1 MRKPS
6 GKSLQRRHRVELEFL
21 EALRARLPK
30 HAPTL
35 EALGHLYTR
44 VGKYEEGLGVDLD
57 ITQLKPDEPEAW
69 YNLACSLS
77 MVGRKDDAFVALEK
91 AIDLGYS
98 DFEWMARDP
107 DLKPLQGDPRLA
119 RLGMR
124 ISN

>member
-1 MRKPS
+1 MRKPPDS
-6 GKSLQRRHRVELEFL
+6 SAFRRHRVELGFL
-21 EALRARLPK
+21 EALRARLPQ
-30 HAPTL
+30 HTPTL

-44 VGKYEEGLGVDLD
+44 VGKYAEGLSVDLD
-57 ITQLKPDEPEAW
+57 LTKLKPSEPEVW
-69 YNLACSLS
+69 YNLGCSLA
-77 MVGRKDDAFVALEK
+77 MVGRKDEAFAALEK

-107 DLKPLQGDPRLA
+107 DLKPLHGDPRLA